1 MKMLLNVEGVKAT
14 LLASRVALTPSP
26 FALSGC
32 PNSFLWL
39 GCCAV
44 LADCCLPE
52 GVQACIDFITQQQR
66 IGLLI
71 ERLQARLLLV
81 TEHTRRD
88 QTLIGRLSLIPFP
101 AHLVSFH

>member
-1 MKMLLNVEGVKAT
+1 MKMLPNGEGVKAT

-32 PNSFLWL
+32 PTSFLWL

-44 LADCCLPE
+44 LDDGCLPE
-52 GVQACIDFITQQQR
+52 GVQACIDFIAQLQR

-71 ERLQARLLLV
+71 ERL
-81 TEHTRRD
+81 
-88 QTLIGRLSLIPFP
+88 
-101 AHLVSFH
+101 